1 MLAWLLGREIVV
13 REGWAAL
20 VYLDG
25 VYRRELGPGR
35 HRLTRREDLQQVITA
50 RQLLVVAGQEVMS
63 QDSYPVRVT
72 IVLTVQVTDAHR
84 AHTAHQDGYMEML
97 RLEVQLAARALVSSR
112 PAEGLAAAARDE
124 LDAELQAAL
133 GPLGPALGVTID
145 SVRLRDVH
153 LPADLRRLLTA
164 VDRARR
170 EGQASLERAHAEQ
183 ASLRALANA
192 ARMLR
197 SNPELQNLRLL
208 QTLGGAG
215 APTLVLGAGGLVPL
229 SPHSAAE
236 AAAVRE

>member
-1 MLAWLLGREIVV
+1 VLAWLFGHEIVV
-13 REGWAAL
+13 REGWAGL
-20 VYLDG
+20 VYYDG

-35 HRLTRREDLQQVITA
+35 HRLSHREEVERVITA
-50 RQLLVVAGQEVMS
+50 RQLLVVAGQEVLS

-84 AHTAHQDGYMEML
+84 AQTAHQDGYLEVL
-97 RLEVQLAARALVSSR
+97 RLEVQLAARTLISSR
-112 PAEGLAAAARDE
+112 PAEALAVAARDE
-124 LDAELQAAL
+124 LDAELQAVL
-133 GPLGPALGVTID
+133 GPLGAASGVTID

-153 LPADLRRLLTA
+153 LPADLRRMLTA

-197 SNPELQNLRLL
+197 NNPELQNLRLL
-208 QTLGGAG
+208 QAMGGAG
-215 APTLVLGAGGLVPL
+215 APTLVLGAAGLVPL
-229 SPHSAAE
+229 ASHPAAE
-236 AAAVRE
+236 AAAMPE